1 MWNTWYSQQQQSSE
15 SSEREK
21 IICKTKRKEKLQK
34 DNHWNKLK
42 PKAKNKWKIG
52 NTNTVTANLQN
63 ATHITCYNITMQC
76 QSKAIAARASP
87 CSLANFLMAFAF
99 HFKCKWQFVQLLK
112 EMRLHSHSLRLTHT
126 RSSTHTHTDTQK
138 PNRTKENRS
147 LPYNISLYGERE
159 RREEV
164 ESTWNCSAAKTS
176 AWIRQIPN
184 RIIKKLGRN
193 RKAGGARKKVQNYGC

>member
-52 NTNTVTANLQN
+52 NTNTVTTNLQN

-76 QSKAIAARASP
+76 QSRAIAARSSP

-126 RSSTHTHTDTQK
+126 RSSTHTPIHK
-138 PNRTKENRS
+138 S
-147 LPYNISLYGERE
+147 LIVPKKTEAFLTTSLYTGRE
-159 RREEV
+159 RREEA
-164 ESTWNCSAAKTS
+164 ESTWNCSAAKTL